1 MDWFFNGKYGRWVCA
16 VLDDASRMILA
27 AGEFDNATAENSIKL
42 LDEAYRKY
50 LYIAPIREE

>member
-16 VLDDASRMILA
+16 VLDDASRMIPA
-27 AGEFDNATAENSIKL
+27 PGEFDDTTAGSSIKL